1 MPQPFEV
8 SLPPLPFERLEP
20 VVGAVAAGRARER
33 AAALRGRLDGRTV
46 WNVNST
52 AAGGGVAE
60 MLPSLIGYARGL
72 GLDARWFVIAG
83 VPPFFGLT
91 KRLHHLLHGSP
102 GDGGPLGG
110 AERAVY
116 EAVARDNAGPLLARV
131 RPRDVVVLHDPQ
143 TAGLAPALAEAGATV
158 IWRCHIG
165 ADGGGG
171 GGGDAGPDGEA
182 ARGWAF
188 LEPYL
193 ARAHAFV
200 FTRAAYV
207 PPLAAGRE
215 TALIAPSLDPFTPK
229 NEELDD
235 ATAHAILVRAGLLD
249 GEDAGPVEFEGAD
262 GAPRRVGRRAEVVR
276 EGGPPAAS
284 APLVVQ
290 VSRWDPLKDPIGV
303 MRGFASIA
311 GDEAPGGAELVLAGP
326 RASGVADDPEA
337 EGVLAAVVEAWRAL
351 PEAARRRVHLASL
364 PTDDAAE
371 NAATVNALQRRA
383 SVIVQKSLREGFGL
397 TVAEGMWK
405 ARPTIASA
413 VGGIRDQI
421 ADGEHGLLVED
432 PADLGAFAAGLR
444 RLLADRAL
452 AARLGRAARERVRE
466 RFLAVRHLGQYA
478 DLIERVGA

>member
-1 MPQPFEV
+1 M
-8 SLPPLPFERLEP
+8 
-20 VVGAVAAGRARER
+20 
-33 AAALRGRLDGRTV
+33 

-83 VPPFFGLT
+83 VPPSST
-91 KRLHHLLHGSP
+91 SP
-102 GDGGPLGG
+102 SASTTCCTLPRRRRPARG

-171 GGGDAGPDGEA
+171 GGAGGPDGEA

-235 ATAHAILVRAGLLD
+235 ATAHAILVRAGLLA
-249 GEDAGPVEFEGAD
+249 GEDVGPVAFEGAD

-276 EGGPPAAS
+276 EGGPPAAD

-303 MRGFASIA
+303 MRGFVSIV

-444 RLLADRAL
+444 RLLGDRAL

>member
-1 MPQPFEV
+1 MIEPFEAPA
-8 SLPPLPFERLEP
+8 PPLPFARLEP
-20 VVGAVAAGRARER
+20 AVGAEAAAQARAR
-33 AAALRGRLDGRTV
+33 AAAVRERLDGRTV

-72 GLDARWFVIAG
+72 GLDARWLVIAG
-83 VPPFFGLT
+83 VPPFFELT
-91 KRLHHLLHGSP
+91 KRIHHLLHGSA
-102 GDGGPLGG
+102 GDGGPLGE

-116 EAVARDNAGPLLARV
+116 EAVARDNAAPLLARV

-143 TAGLAPALAEAGATV
+143 TAGLAPALADAGATV
-158 IWRCHIG
+158 IWRCHVG
-165 ADGGGG
+165 VD
-171 GGGDAGPDGEA
+171 GPDEEA
-182 ARGWAF
+182 ARAWAF

-200 FTRAAYV
+200 FTRAEYV

-215 TALIAPSLDPFTPK
+215 TALIPPSIDPFTPK
-229 NEELDD
+229 NEDID
-235 ATAHAILVRAGLLD
+235 GATARAILVRAGLLA
-249 GEDAGPVEFEGAD
+249 GGDAGPVAFAGAD
-262 GAPRRVGRRAEVVR
+262 GAARRVERRAEVVR
-276 EGGPPAAS
+276 EGGPPAA
-284 APLVVQ
+284 ATPLVVQ

-303 MRGFASIA
+303 MRGFASLA
-311 GDEAPGGAELVLAGP
+311 DGEAPGGAELVLAGP

-337 EGVLAAVVEAWRAL
+337 AGVLEAVIGAWRAL

-364 PTDDAAE
+364 PTDDIDE
-371 NAATVNALQRRA
+371 NASMVNALQRHA

-421 ADGEHGLLVED
+421 EDGEHGLLVED
-432 PADLGAFAAGLR
+432 PSDLGAFAAGLR
-444 RLLADRAL
+444 RLIEDRAL
-452 AARLGRAARERVRE
+452 AGRLGLAARERVRE

-478 DLIERVGA
+478 DLIERVA

>member
-1 MPQPFEV
+1 MIEPFEAPA
-8 SLPPLPFERLEP
+8 PPLPFARLEP
-20 VVGAVAAGRARER
+20 VVGAGAASLARRR
-33 AAALRGRLDGRTV
+33 AAALRERLDGRTV

-60 MLPSLIGYARGL
+60 MLPSLIGYARDL
-72 GLDARWFVIAG
+72 GLDARWLVIAG
-83 VPPFFGLT
+83 VPPFFELT
-91 KRLHHLLHGSP
+91 KRIHHLLHGSP
-102 GDGGPLGG
+102 GDGGALGA

-116 EAVARDNAGPLLARV
+116 EAVARDNAAPILARV

-143 TAGLAPALAEAGATV
+143 TAGLAPALAAAGATV

-165 ADGGGG
+165 ID
-171 GGGDAGPDGEA
+171 GPDEEA

-193 ARAHAFV
+193 AHAHAFV
-200 FTRAAYV
+200 FTRAEYV

-229 NEELDD
+229 NEEIDD
-235 ATAHAILVRAGLLD
+235 ATARAILARSGLLAGGD
-249 GEDAGPVEFEGAD
+249 GGPVAFAGAD
-262 GAPRRVGRRAEVVR
+262 GAPRRVERRAEVVR
-276 EGGPPAAS
+276 AEGPPAA
-284 APLVVQ
+284 ATPLVVQ

-303 MRGFASIA
+303 MRGFASIVD
-311 GDEAPGGAELVLAGP
+311 GEAPGGAELVLAGP

-337 EGVLAAVVEAWRAL
+337 AGVLDAVVEAWRAL

-364 PTDDAAE
+364 PTDDIDE
-371 NAATVNALQRRA
+371 NAAIVNALQRHA

-421 ADGEHGLLVED
+421 VDGEHGLLVED

-444 RLLADRAL
+444 RLLEDRAL

-466 RFLAVRHLGQYA
+466 RYLAVRHLGQYA
-478 DLIERVGA
+478 DLIERVA